1 MAKAKQEEAIEKQ
14 LWKAA
19 DNEFDFKERFA
30 TLQTELVLNQRIND
44 NLAKVANSGCE
55 ANFPRKVVIDE

>member
-1 MAKAKQEEAIEKQ
+1 MCRFSPLRKTKGHPEGNCKSII
-14 LWKAA
+14 A
-19 DNEFDFKERFA
+19 DKNLFVK
-30 TLQTELVLNQRIND
+30 